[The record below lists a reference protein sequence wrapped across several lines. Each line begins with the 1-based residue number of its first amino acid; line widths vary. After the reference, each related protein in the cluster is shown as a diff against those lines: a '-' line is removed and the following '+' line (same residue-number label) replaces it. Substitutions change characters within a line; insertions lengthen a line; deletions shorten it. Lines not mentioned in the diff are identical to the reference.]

1 MNTATQIGLG
11 IFVCIIL
18 GLLIVGWFAVCWIIQ
33 DKLEAKYERRLP
45 FSGLG
50 IYLLPVIGVGLICL
64 CYGLVVQP
72 KTTKL
77 EEPMKDFRTDED
89 RRVAEHMFNR
99 SMRLLIKHYRNDDS
113 ISQDVIEVINNYENL
128 NGKAE
133 NENDE
138 Y

>member
-11 IFVCIIL
+11 IFGCIIFAFL
-18 GLLIVGWFAVCWIIQ
+18 VVGWFAVCWIFQ

-45 FSGLG
+45 FTGLG
-50 IYLLPVIGVGLICL
+50 IYLSPFVGVGLICL
-64 CYGLVVQP
+64 CYGLVAQP
-72 KTTKL
+72 KLTKP
-77 EEPMKDFRTDED
+77 EEPMKEFRTDED

-99 SMRLLIKHYRNDDS
+99 SMRRLIKHYRNDDS
-113 ISQDVIEVINNYENL
+113 IERDIIDVINSYEHL
-128 NGKAE
+128 NGKVE